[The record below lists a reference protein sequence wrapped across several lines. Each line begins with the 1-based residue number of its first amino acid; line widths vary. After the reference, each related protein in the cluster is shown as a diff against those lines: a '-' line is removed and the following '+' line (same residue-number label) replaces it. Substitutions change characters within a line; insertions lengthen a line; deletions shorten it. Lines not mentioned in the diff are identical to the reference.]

1 MPHQIL
7 IIDDQHDILR
17 ILERE
22 FLKNKLATI
31 LTASNIAQAVS
42 IVEQR
47 GIDLLITDVRI
58 GTENG
63 FDLVKQVRERSPGT
77 GLMMMTA
84 YRSPGLRQMADQ
96 LGVAFFIEKPFA
108 VSNLL
113 HAVEHFFATRPAD
126 MRPTVQTAPPSSN
139 TMNALGHFSAQEL
152 VQLFCLNGRSVLI
165 SMSSFNNPMAKI
177 YIQKGRVMHCE
188 YGELLGEK
196 AFYAALR
203 LQNPQLGIEDYALPV
218 PQTVDNSWEWL
229 LLEAARMADEAAQSQ
244 PPPQPDPH
252 AIFTAASH
260 AQPAP
265 AYHQQAP
272 APSPVPAL
280 NLNPATLFP
289 GPPPPVT
296 PVPAAPP
303 PPVDPFADFWKQAK
317 LGPGARLN
325 VS

>member
-47 GIDLLITDVRI
+47 PIDLLITDVRI

-113 HAVEHFFATRPAD
+113 QPVEHFFATRPAH
-126 MRPTVQTAPPSSN
+126 MRPTVKQQQPAPAAG
-139 TMNALGHFSAQEL
+139 MNALGHFSAQEL
-152 VQLFCLNGRSVLI
+152 VQLFCLNGRGVLI
-165 SMSSFNNPMAKI
+165 SLSSFNQPMAKI
-177 YIQKGRVMHCE
+177 YIQKGRVLHCE
-188 YGELLGEK
+188 YGDLLGEK

-203 LQNPQLGIEDYALPV
+203 MQNPQLGIEDYALPV
-218 PQTVDNSWEWL
+218 PQTIDNSWEWL
-229 LLEAARMADEAAQSQ
+229 LLEAARMADEAQQNA
-244 PPPQPDPH
+244 PVPAPDPN
-252 AIFTAASH
+252 AIFVAAGQLPPAPGSFGGVPSPLPASPPSH
-260 AQPAP
+260 APAP
-265 AYHQQAP
+265 APAP
-272 APSPVPAL
+272 APA
-280 NLNPATLFP
+280 AA
-289 GPPPPVT
+289 
-296 PVPAAPP
+296 PAAPAP
-303 PPVDPFADFWKQAK
+303 PGDPFADFWKQAK